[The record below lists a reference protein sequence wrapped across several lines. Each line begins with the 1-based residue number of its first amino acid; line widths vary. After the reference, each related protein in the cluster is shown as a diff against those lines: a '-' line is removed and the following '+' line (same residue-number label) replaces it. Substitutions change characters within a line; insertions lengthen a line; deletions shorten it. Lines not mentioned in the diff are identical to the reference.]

1 MKRCFYSMM
10 AAMALLLLSACSS
23 DDELS
28 QGNGNEALVSFNVEL
43 SGGMQNKAISD
54 GTTAKNLTVHVFD
67 ENGTYLSEL
76 DKTVELNEKK
86 KSVSIN
92 LVKGKTYSFLFWASV
107 NKENSPYSFGVD
119 GKTITVDY
127 NDAKANDE
135 SRDAFLGVV
144 KNKVVEASFEE
155 SVTLKRPFAQI
166 NFLTDDIETA
176 KTGGLTID
184 ENTQSSVTISNAAT
198 TLDPFTNTV
207 GGITEAEVIFGDA
220 KMPIAEKLTIGA
232 ETSAKD
238 YNYLGTAYFL
248 VPAEG
253 AIEDA
258 GKSKTTLNSATLK
271 IKGINGEGLKVENV
285 PVQWNYRT
293 NIYGSLLT
301 ATGNFNVTIV
311 PDYDGSHNEEVKAK
325 QVTTVDQVD
334 EAIQSGATEVIV
346 TEAPKEDATITI
358 PKVFE
363 QDNETAV
370 SISIPA
376 TTVAITIEENTQ
388 EAQYAPE
395 EVTITAPTTSNLTI
409 NLPAKVTRR

>member
-166 NFLTDDIETA
+166 NLS
-176 KTGGLTID
+176 L
-184 ENTQSSVTISNAAT
+184 
-198 TLDPFTNTV
+198 
-207 GGITEAEVIFGDA
+207 
-220 KMPIAEKLTIGA
+220 
-232 ETSAKD
+232 
-238 YNYLGTAYFL
+238 
-248 VPAEG
+248 
-253 AIEDA
+253 
-258 GKSKTTLNSATLK
+258 
-271 IKGINGEGLKVENV
+271 
-285 PVQWNYRT
+285 
-293 NIYGSLLT
+293 IY
-301 ATGNFNVTIV
+301 I
-311 PDYDGSHNEEVKAK
+311 
-325 QVTTVDQVD
+325 
-334 EAIQSGATEVIV
+334 
-346 TEAPKEDATITI
+346 
-358 PKVFE
+358 
-363 QDNETAV
+363 
-370 SISIPA
+370 
-376 TTVAITIEENTQ
+376 
-388 EAQYAPE
+388 
-395 EVTITAPTTSNLTI
+395 
-409 NLPAKVTRR
+409 